1 MKNYDA
7 AVIGGGISGLIA
19 AIDLAR
25 AKKSV
30 ILLEKSSRV
39 GGRAITVN
47 KNGALFNL
55 GGHALYLG
63 GEAYPI
69 LQQLGVSLQGGK
81 PSASGVAIWQNGIVP
96 LPGDALKLLSSRLL
110 TLSGKMEFGRF
121 MIKLGKMDTAAMGN
135 ISLREWAEQEIRD
148 PMVRHLFYALCRT
161 STYSKDIDYQRVGP
175 AVRQVQLALKSG
187 VLYLDGGW
195 QTIVD
200 QLRVQAVKA
209 GVTVLNNKKVSQI
222 RHDNGSVCGLLLD
235 DQEVLNV
242 SRIISTL
249 SPNETSRLFTGAE
262 QTALRSW
269 TEDARPIMAACLDLS
284 LRRLPVPGRQLAMGI
299 DQPVFFT
306 NHSRSSKLSGN
317 GEQVV
322 HLIQY
327 NGTGESDPREDE
339 RKLEQTMNLLHPHW
353 QKEVVARQY
362 LPNIT
367 VVHDYM
373 HIGRRDPMPG
383 PAVAGIEG
391 LYVAGDWASHG
402 EMLADA
408 AAASARRASIQ
419 LLKELSAAGESL
431 VPESVFS

>member
-1 MKNYDA
+1 
-7 AVIGGGISGLIA
+7 
-19 AIDLAR
+19 
-25 AKKSV
+25 
-30 ILLEKSSRV
+30 
-39 GGRAITVN
+39 
-47 KNGALFNL
+47 
-55 GGHALYLG
+55 
-63 GEAYPI
+63 
-69 LQQLGVSLQGGK
+69 
-81 PSASGVAIWQNGIVP
+81 
-96 LPGDALKLLSSRLL
+96 
-110 TLSGKMEFGRF
+110 
-121 MIKLGKMDTAAMGN
+121 
-135 ISLREWAEQEIRD
+135 
-148 PMVRHLFYALCRT
+148 
-161 STYSKDIDYQRVGP
+161 
-175 AVRQVQLALKSG
+175 
-187 VLYLDGGW
+187 
-195 QTIVD
+195 
-200 QLRVQAVKA
+200 
-209 GVTVLNNKKVSQI
+209 
-222 RHDNGSVCGLLLD
+222 
-235 DQEVLNV
+235 
-242 SRIISTL
+242 
-249 SPNETSRLFTGAE
+249 
-262 QTALRSW
+262 
-269 TEDARPIMAACLDLS
+269 IMAACLDLS
-284 LRRLPVPGRQLAMGI
+284 LGRLPVPGRQLAMGI

-306 NHSRSSKLSGN
+306 NHSRSSKLSDN